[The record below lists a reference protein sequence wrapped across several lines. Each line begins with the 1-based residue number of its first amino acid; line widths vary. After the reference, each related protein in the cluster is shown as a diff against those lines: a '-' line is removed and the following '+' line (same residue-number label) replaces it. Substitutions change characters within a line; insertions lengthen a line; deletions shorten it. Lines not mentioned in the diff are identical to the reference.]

1 MSQWE
6 EGVVDPMQPLASVCH
21 KFPRF
26 SLQHLA
32 RLTFGT
38 SGTLGL
44 SLFNPVDS
52 GTVSRSI
59 LSSDFGNLN
68 RGLRRQ
74 IRRVW
79 DLGLQAGCIL
89 ALPYQVKFR
98 TPLRASLTQSVFGVS
113 PNEFT
118 PITWE
123 LQVEIKSQ
131 PCKKVYRRSL
141 DWKGSATIFRRR
153 QFRTVKYEVSS
164 DDT

>member
-98 TPLRASLTQSVFGVS
+98 TPLRASLTQCLWSLTKRIHTYYLGAPGWDQV
-113 PNEFT
+113 PT
-118 PITWE
+118 
-123 LQVEIKSQ
+123 LQESLQ
-131 PCKKVYRRSL
+131 KKLGLKRFSNNI
-141 DWKGSATIFRRR
+141 S
-153 QFRTVKYEVSS
+153 
-164 DDT
+164 